1 MGAGGILHPSL
12 SFVNLHYRYSECG
25 TIRDITGSHWGPP
38 EPTGRN
44 HIMFRVAEDVRRCD
58 YRRVSIAVGGN
69 VRSALMSVLKHS
81 PYNSNL
87 DQGKK
92 DALSSVLADKKS
104 AEYGWATY
112 ICEYRG
118 NLTECIIVHGD
129 DMQHAVVVFD
139 NGDTLQVIDLEE
151 GQADRKRVV

>member
-1 MGAGGILHPSL
+1 M
-12 SFVNLHYRYSECG
+12 FKVTED
-25 TIRDITGSHWGPP
+25 IRHG
-38 EPTGRN
+38 
-44 HIMFRVAEDVRRCD
+44 D
-58 YRRVSIAVGGN
+58 YRRVSIGVGGN

-151 GQADRKRVV
+151 GQAPPEPESWPGMPVRTIKTTAVKSFDAPPTDEEAEQMISSLER